1 MRPNSALFLL
11 GGIVLLSLACAKRPM
26 VEVPPRVDLYAFDMI
41 GVVQFTTESK
51 GSLASFATQR
61 FVEALQESQ
70 PGVKVLELGTV
81 DEVKSTLKRNDTGFE
96 TVRAI
101 GKHYGVGAVVVGILD
116 VEEVKPRLD
125 LQNMVKSGSVSADVK
140 ASLTTRIMETS
151 HGATLWTRSSGITS
165 TVAQVGITG
174 GGVRFDAKDPEDA
187 YGTMVDALVD
197 DLTQD
202 FRVSYVRQ

>member
-1 MRPNSALFLL
+1 MRPNSALFVI
-11 GGIVLLSLACAKRPM
+11 GGVVLLSLACAKRPM
-26 VEVPPRVDLYAFDMI
+26 VEIPPRVDLYAFDMI

-81 DEVKSTLKRNDTGFE
+81 DEVKKTLKRDDTGFE

-101 GKHYGVGAVVVGILD
+101 GEHYRVGAVIVGVLD

-125 LQNMVKSGSVSADVK
+125 LQSMVTSGSVSADVK
-140 ASLTTRIMETS
+140 ASLTTRIMETA
-151 HGATLWTRSSGITS
+151 HGATLWTRSSAITS

-174 GGVRFDAKDPEDA
+174 GGVRFDAKDPESA
-187 YGTMVDALVD
+187 YGNMVDALVE

-202 FRVSYVRQ
+202 FRVSYVKQ

>member
-1 MRPNSALFLL
+1 
-11 GGIVLLSLACAKRPM
+11 M